1 MEGMLVY
8 SSSKE
13 MANFLEEKMT
23 YRAAQVGTFGMANY
37 PNPLYLDEN
46 GLESSVKKYVEEH
59 TGEECELQKEN
70 YVPGIPHGTLVY
82 VTDYLGSV
90 QFAVVRLCKL
100 TKENI
105 IVVTKKWGFLWWGYD
120 DSYGLMVED
129 EATELWN
136 FLNLEDE
143 EIRNVLR
150 VDERKSVCGDDLYY
164 YVQFETTGDDAGV
177 VGPTG
182 PKPEDC
188 IKATENPKY
197 KEVKLD
203 GKWVKE
209 HCEAIRKGEVLL
221 VEGAVLRDILN
232 EAGKNFYNFLGNA
245 LGLYSIR
252 LIEKKGATDGVSEL
266 YTKTLMN
273 LQENITRTFV
283 KLYDKIEEKAYKTKF
298 EEGEDG

>member
-1 MEGMLVY
+1 MEGLLFY
-8 SSSKE
+8 DGDKA
-13 MANFLEEKMT
+13 MAEFNEGEMT
-23 YRAAQVGTFGMANY
+23 YRAAQVCTFGMADH
-37 PNPLYLDEN
+37 PHPLYLDEDA
-46 GLESSVKKYVEEH
+46 SVKKYVEEH
-59 TGEECELQKEN
+59 TGKGCKLKKEN
-70 YVPGIPHGTLVY
+70 YVPDIPHGTLVY
-82 VTDYLGSV
+82 VIDYLDSV

-100 TKENI
+100 TKGNI
-105 IVVTKKWGFLWWGYD
+105 IVVTKKWGFLWWNYD
-120 DSYGLMVED
+120 DSYGLMTED
-129 EATELWN
+129 DTTELRN

-150 VDERKSVCGDDLYY
+150 VDERKSVCGKDLYY

-182 PKPEDC
+182 PKPEDF
-188 IKATENPKY
+188 IKTTENPKY

-203 GKWVKE
+203 GVWVKE
-209 HCEAIRKGEVLL
+209 HYEAIRKGEVLL
-221 VEGAVLRDILN
+221 VEGAVLHDILN

-266 YTKTLMN
+266 YTGTLMN

-283 KLYDKIEEKAYKTKF
+283 KLYDKIEEKAYKTEF
-298 EEGEDG
+298 EEDSNG

>member
-1 MEGMLVY
+1 MEGMLVH
-8 SSSKE
+8 SSSE
-13 MANFLEEKMT
+13 AMAHFYEERMT
-23 YRAAQVGTFGMANY
+23 YTAPQVHTFGMANY

-46 GLESSVKKYVEEH
+46 GLESSVKKYVEEY
-59 TGEECELQKEN
+59 TGEGCELQKEN

-82 VTDYLGSV
+82 VTGYLSSV

-100 TKENI
+100 TEENT

-120 DSYGLMVED
+120 NSYGLMTED
-129 EATELWN
+129 DATELRN
-136 FLNLEDE
+136 FLNLEDA

-150 VDERKSVCGDDLYY
+150 VDERGLVCGKDLHY
-164 YVQFETTGDDAGV
+164 YVQFETAGDDAGV
-177 VGPTG
+177 VEPAG

-188 IKATENPKY
+188 IETTENPKY

-209 HCEAIRKGEVLL
+209 HYEAIRKGEVLL
-221 VEGAVLRDILN
+221 VEGAVLHDILN

-266 YTKTLMN
+266 YTGTLMN

-298 EEGEDG
+298 EEDSNG